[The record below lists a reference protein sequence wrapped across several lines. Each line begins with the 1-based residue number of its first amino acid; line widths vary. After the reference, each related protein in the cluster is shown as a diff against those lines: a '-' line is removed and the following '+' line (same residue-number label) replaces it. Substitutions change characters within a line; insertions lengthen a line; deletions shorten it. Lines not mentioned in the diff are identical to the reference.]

1 MLIWEKSKG
10 NSRSEPDLLAD
21 TTTIK
26 KKKKKNH
33 LAWINSAQLKW
44 MKVSNERR
52 VSSPEQP
59 SNRSNT

>member
-26 KKKKKNH
+26 KKKK
-33 LAWINSAQLKW
+33 
-44 MKVSNERR
+44 
-52 VSSPEQP
+52 SSGLNKFSPTEMDE
-59 SNRSNT
+59 SV

>member
-26 KKKKKNH
+26 KNKNKK
-33 LAWINSAQLKW
+33 
-44 MKVSNERR
+44 
-52 VSSPEQP
+52 SSGLNKFSPTEMDE
-59 SNRSNT
+59 SV

>member
-26 KKKKKNH
+26 KKKKK
-33 LAWINSAQLKW
+33 
-44 MKVSNERR
+44 
-52 VSSPEQP
+52 SSGLNKFSPTEMDE
-59 SNRSNT
+59 SV